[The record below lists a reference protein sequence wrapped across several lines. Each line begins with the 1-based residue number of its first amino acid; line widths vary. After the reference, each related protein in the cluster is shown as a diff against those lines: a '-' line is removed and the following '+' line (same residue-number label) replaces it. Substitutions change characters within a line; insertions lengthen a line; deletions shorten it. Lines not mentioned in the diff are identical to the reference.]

1 MRNGYPRNPHES
13 HEGESVDVTAIKYR
27 AFLSYSHR
35 DAAWGKWLHGE
46 LERYWI
52 DKDLVGRQTAT
63 GAVPKTLRPIFR
75 DREDFSAGHSL
86 TEQTLAA
93 LEASQFLVVL
103 CSPAAARSKY
113 VNEEI
118 RHFKSMGRA
127 DCVIPVIVDGKPDDS
142 ERECFPAALR
152 FKIGPDGALTE
163 EREEPIAADA
173 RPEGDGKEIAKL
185 KVVAGL
191 LGLGLDEVVHRA
203 ERARQR
209 RNRLLASSA
218 LVFLFLAGSAIGSGI
233 VAWKYFTKSED
244 LREVTVENAC
254 DLAPK
259 VEVWF
264 NEFGTSIDRLIDL
277 LKDSE
282 QKLETA
288 VQKGG
293 NSPKLRHCKAQ
304 TLIHFADGYRTLGDT
319 EQSLNR
325 AKEASS
331 LLERLVESQPRE
343 LAWRHDL
350 MRAYRK
356 VGDGL
361 DEQGFSTD
369 ALNWYHRSLD
379 IGLGLTAVAAADSK
393 TAEWK
398 HHLSI
403 AYNKIGDVLLFKLRN
418 STDALGYYRNS
429 LAIRQRL
436 AEADPKNPLW
446 QRDVASAY
454 DRIGD
459 VFRSQGNSTDA
470 LNNYRES
477 LRITGRVATDQK
489 RSSDWQRNLAL
500 VHDKIGDVERS
511 SGNLTAARDSYEHSL
526 VIRQNL
532 TVKDEVNSRWQRD
545 LAFSH
550 VKVGDVLRD
559 LGKLD
564 EAKKSY
570 RRGDDIVADRAGS
583 DPKNTIWQWD
593 HAFINDRIGG
603 VLFAMAQPGSYG
615 SASKEGSR
623 IDEAL
628 KANLTEEALK
638 SYGMSLKIKLRLID
652 TDPSNLSWWY
662 DLGITHAHMGEVLSF
677 RGDFAGAVKKYRAA
691 QEIFHSLVNAD
702 PKNPFWHNDF
712 SMTYERI
719 GDILFDQ
726 HKPAEALAN
735 YRDFLEI
742 AERLSATDVWWQVEV
757 VRFNW
762 RLATKGDASAQ
773 RWATIVTS
781 LQALKAIDRLPAE
794 HSGLLS
800 EAEAELA
807 KLQAY

>member
-1 MRNGYPRNPHES
+1 MRNGHLRNAHES
-13 HEGESVDVTAIKYR
+13 PEGESVEDITAIKYR

-35 DAAWGKWLHGE
+35 DAAWAKWLQGA
-46 LERYWI
+46 LERYRI

-63 GAVPKTLRPIFR
+63 GGVPKTLRPIFR
-75 DREDFSAGHSL
+75 DRDDFSAGHSL

-103 CSPAAARSKY
+103 CSPDAARSKY

-118 RHFKSMGRA
+118 RHFKGMGRV
-127 DCVIPVIVDGKPDDS
+127 DRVIPIIVDGKPEDS

-152 FKIGPDGALTE
+152 FKIGSDGALTK

-191 LGLGLDEVVHRA
+191 LGLGLDEVVRRA

-209 RNRLLASSA
+209 HNRLLASNA
-218 LVFLFLAGSAIGSGI
+218 LVFLFLAGSATGSGI
-233 VAWKYFTKSED
+233 AAWKYFTKSED

-282 QKLETA
+282 QRLETA

-293 NSPKLRHCKAQ
+293 DSPKLRHCKAQ
-304 TLIHFADGYRTLGDT
+304 TLIHFADGHRTLGDT

-331 LLERLVESQPRE
+331 LLEGLVESQPRE

-350 MRAYRK
+350 MKAYRK

-369 ALNWYHRSLD
+369 ALNWYRRSLD
-379 IGLGLTAVAAADSK
+379 IGLGLTAVAAADPK
-393 TAEWK
+393 TAEWQ
-398 HHLSI
+398 HDLSI

-477 LRITGRVATDQK
+477 LRITERVATDQK

-500 VHDKIGDVERS
+500 VHDKIGDVERTR
-511 SGNLTAARDSYEHSL
+511 GNLTVARDSYEQSL
-526 VIRQNL
+526 IIRQNL
-532 TVKDEVNSRWQRD
+532 IVKDEMNSRWQRD

-564 EAKKSY
+564 EAEKSY
-570 RRGDDIVADRAGS
+570 HRGDDIVVDRAAS
-583 DPKNTIWQWD
+583 DPKNTTWQWD
-593 HAFINDRIGG
+593 RAFINDKIGG
-603 VLFAMAQPGSYG
+603 VLFAMAQLGGYG
-615 SASKEGSR
+615 LAS
-623 IDEAL
+623 
-628 KANLTEEALK
+628 NLTEEALK
-638 SYGMSLKIKLRLID
+638 SYGVSLQIRLQLVE
-652 TDPSNLSWWY
+652 TDPKNLAWRY
-662 DLGITHAHMGEVLSF
+662 ELGATHAHIGEVLSVQ
-677 RGDFAGAVKKYRAA
+677 GDFVGAVKKYEAA
-691 QEIFHSLVNAD
+691 QDIFHALVNAD
-702 PKNPFWHNDF
+702 PKNVFWRFDL
-712 SMTYERI
+712 SLTYQRI
-719 GDILFDQ
+719 GGILLHED
-726 HKPAEALAN
+726 KLAEALAI
-735 YRDFLEI
+735 YRDFLDI
-742 AERLSATDVWWQVEV
+742 AERLTATDVWWQVEAV
-757 VRFNW
+757 QFHRL
-762 RLATKGDASAQ
+762 LATKGDAPAQ

-781 LQALKAIDRLPAE
+781 LQMLKAMDRLPVE

>member
-1 MRNGYPRNPHES
+1 
-13 HEGESVDVTAIKYR
+13 VKDITAINYC

-35 DAAWGKWLHGE
+35 DAAWGKWLHGA
-46 LERYWI
+46 LERYRI

-86 TEQTLAA
+86 TEQTVTA
-93 LEASQFLVVL
+93 LEASQFLIVL
-103 CSPAAARSKY
+103 CSPDAARSKY

-118 RHFKSMGRA
+118 RHFKSMGRG
-127 DCVIPVIVDGKPDDS
+127 DRVIPVIVDGEPNDS
-142 ERECFPAALR
+142 ERECFPPALR

-203 ERARQR
+203 ERARHR

-218 LVFLFLAGSAIGSGI
+218 LVVLFLVVSAVGSGI
-233 VAWKYFTKSED
+233 AAWKYFTKSED
-244 LREVTVENAC
+244 LREVTIQNAC

-293 NSPKLRHCKAQ
+293 DAPELRHCKAQ

-325 AKEASS
+325 AKEASA
-331 LLERLVESQPRE
+331 LLERLVESRPSE

-350 MRAYRK
+350 LKAYRK

-361 DEQGFSTD
+361 DEQGSLTD
-369 ALNWYHRSLD
+369 ALDWYRRSQE
-379 IGLGLTAVAAADSK
+379 IGLGLTATAAAEPK
-393 TAEWK
+393 TALWQ
-398 HHLSI
+398 HDLSI
-403 AYNKIGDVLLFKLRN
+403 AYNKIGDVLSKLGN
-418 STDALGYYRNS
+418 STDALSNYRNS
-429 LAIRQRL
+429 LGIRKRL
-436 AEADPKNPLW
+436 AEADPKNPQW
-446 QRDVASAY
+446 QRDLASAY

-459 VFRSQGNSTDA
+459 FFRSQGNLNDA
-470 LNNYRES
+470 LHNYRES
-477 LRITGRVATDQK
+477 LKIAERLATDQK
-489 RSSDWQRNLAL
+489 RSSDSQRNLAL
-500 VHDKIGDVERS
+500 AYDKIGDVERDQ
-511 SGNLTAARDSYEHSL
+511 GNLTAALGNYDQSL

-532 TVKDEVNSRWQRD
+532 TVKDEMNSRWQRD

-550 VKVGDVLRD
+550 VKVGDALRD

-564 EAKKSY
+564 EAEKSY
-570 RRGDDIVADRAGS
+570 RRGDNIIADRAES
-583 DPKNTIWQWD
+583 DPKNTTWQWD
-593 HAFINDRIGG
+593 RAFINDRIGG
-603 VLFAMAQPGSYG
+603 VLFAIAQLGGYEL
-615 SASKEGSR
+615 ASRGGGR
-623 IDEAL
+623 IDEAT
-628 KANLTEEALK
+628 KRNLEALK
-638 SYGMSLKIKLRLID
+638 SYSVSLKIRLRLVE
-652 TDPSNLSWWY
+652 TDPKNLSWRY
-662 DLGITHAHMGEVLSF
+662 DLGAAHAHMGEVLSVQ
-677 RGDFAGAVKKYRAA
+677 GDFPGAVRTYKAA
-691 QEIFHSLVNAD
+691 QDIFRSLVDAD
-702 PKNPFWHNDF
+702 PKNTFWRIDL
-712 SMTYERI
+712 SLTYQRI
-719 GDILFDQ
+719 GDILFHQD
-726 HKPAEALAN
+726 KPAEALAN
-735 YRDFLEI
+735 YRDFLDI
-742 AERLSATDVWWQVEV
+742 AERLTAADVWWQVEA
-757 VRFNW
+757 VRFHW
-762 RLATKGDASAQ
+762 FLATNGDAPAQ

-781 LQALKAIDRLPAE
+781 LQKLKAMDQLPAE
-794 HSGLLS
+794 HFGLLS

-807 KLQAY
+807 KLQAN